1 LTSLLRRWDLNSNK
15 KVDLFI
21 ANSKNIGNRIKKI
34 YNRNSEVIY
43 PPVETDKFFITNKI
57 NNYFLVVSRL
67 NAYKRLDIV
76 IEAFNKLKLPLRI
89 IGVGPYRRYLES
101 KAEPNVEFLGKVN
114 EELLIRNYAY
124 CQALIFPGEEDFGIV
139 PLEAQASGRPVIA
152 YAKGGA
158 LETVIDGITGIFF
171 KEQTADSLIS
181 AIKHFEKIKN
191 NFDPKKIMENAMRF
205 DKGMFQER
213 IKSFINSKYKEHFS

>member
-1 LTSLLRRWDLNSNK
+1 MYKEYFGRNQSKLPVKAAISVSSFCLR
-15 KVDLFI
+15 
-21 ANSKNIGNRIKKI
+21 
-34 YNRNSEVIY
+34 
-43 PPVETDKFFITNKI
+43 
-57 NNYFLVVSRL
+57 
-67 NAYKRLDIV
+67 
-76 IEAFNKLKLPLRI
+76 KLKGIAKPNIEFPGWQSDESLRS
-89 IGVGPYRRYLES
+89 YYS
-101 KAEPNVEFLGKVN
+101 K
-114 EELLIRNYAY
+114 

-191 NFDPKKIMENAMRF
+191 NFDPKKIRKNAMRF